1 MLLDVDTVAA
11 EEVKVSMEEVAEE
24 DVQEEVY
31 KVEENT
37 DDEVVEEAGAHM
49 KMKFTPHMSP
59 VTLNIQSGTHY
70 KKYKEKDHRG
80 PGTQK
85 FPVK

>member
-1 MLLDVDTVAA
+1 M
-11 EEVKVSMEEVAEE
+11 
-24 DVQEEVY
+24 Y

-70 KKYKEKDHRG
+70 KKYREKDH
-80 PGTQK
+80 
-85 FPVK
+85 

>member
-1 MLLDVDTVAA
+1 M
-11 EEVKVSMEEVAEE
+11 
-24 DVQEEVY
+24 Y

-37 DDEVVEEAGAHM
+37 DDEVVEEAGAYM

-70 KKYKEKDHRG
+70 KKHKEKDH
-80 PGTQK
+80 
-85 FPVK
+85 